1 MIPTINKSTRVT
13 RTTATAIDHFIS
25 NRVADA
31 QLKKEIIQTDLSDHF
46 PIIFPLQT
54 NYNVVETYN
63 ERFVYKRYYGEK
75 SIILLKQKLH
85 WLRWDKIKNIKE
97 PNEGCRKYLKVFS
110 WIYETFSPKIE
121 LE

>member
-1 MIPTINKSTRVT
+1 MFSHNMIPTINKSTRVT

-85 WLRWDKIKNIKE
+85 
-97 PNEGCRKYLKVFS
+97 
-110 WIYETFSPKIE
+110 
-121 LE
+121 